1 MSDPIKLQI
10 TAIGLAKA
18 LDDQLNGLVVK
29 LDKVKFSTD
38 TFVSVPNDP
47 HTDLA
52 NIVHE
57 APLVAGGTSASQN
70 TLRFSVMVNA
80 SVEHTIGSIGLY
92 TDDDVLFAVASV
104 NTGYLMKLLPRVS
117 FVMAFGMSL
126 STYLLENI
134 SVVIDSESA
143 LAVAMM
149 FQHENHENPH
159 PQYAFDAD
167 TLALAEAIE
176 TKFGLY
182 ATIALLNLTVDNS
195 VDFLTSLLS
204 AHKNAGNPHP
214 QYLLA
219 STFGVDLPMTAS
231 IDTPL
236 VDTNRALG
244 WNGEDGDVFFQK
256 SNVTWWSNYQQT
268 ITFKPWRSYGT
279 FLLWLNLDHQGNGT
293 ARIKIFNEAGVV
305 LSDDLIFQE
314 SKASYGYHAEPIKYV
329 FNIPKGGY
337 AEIFYRVEVWN
348 KHKGQ
353 VKGTVYVDDRPKSF
367 MPVGYQSSVDVQ
379 NEYEDGGEVEETA
392 INYAD
397 YPVTEWSRFSSTLND
412 YVSLS
417 DTTTFS
423 TPADKI
429 PHFHRDLFAANV
441 NAELWIVLEVG
452 TQLVQS
458 PSDYAA
464 VEAQVIRGSTD
475 VDGNIVITI
484 PLSMRTVD
492 TPNNETLVYQVAYY
506 VTEVTKGA
514 DDPFP
519 AGSMDGVH
527 EFFTNP

>member
-159 PQYAFDAD
+159 PQYSTNDD

-195 VDFLTSLLS
+195 VDFLTSLLN
-204 AHKNAGNPHP
+204 AHKNASNPHP
-214 QYLLA
+214 QYLSA
-219 STFGVDLPMTAS
+219 STFGVNMLMDAS
-231 IDTPL
+231 AATEIVDANRVFGWDGESGDTFCFDKS
-236 VDTNRALG
+236 VRW
-244 WNGEDGDVFFQK
+244 WNYHDQEV
-256 SNVTWWSNYQQT
+256 
-268 ITFKPWRSYGT
+268 TFKPFRAYGK
-279 FLLWLNLDHQGNGT
+279 FLLSIFCMPEGDGL
-293 ARIKIFNEAGVV
+293 ISVKIYNKNNVL
-305 LSDDLIFQE
+305 LSDAIIWE
-314 SKASYGYHAEPIKYV
+314 EHNTV
-329 FNIPKGGY
+329 FEQVVNHLFELEVGGY
-337 AEIFYRVEVWN
+337 AKIRLWGKPWNANYAYYKGSIYVNDRVRRFV
-348 KHKGQ
+348 
-353 VKGTVYVDDRPKSF
+353 
-367 MPVGYQSSVDVQ
+367 PVGYQSLVDAFDSSQ
-379 NEYEDGGEVEETA
+379 DGSISTVTP
-392 INYAD
+392 ID
-397 YPVTEWSRFSSTLND
+397 YTDFSPSEWSRFDSGLND
-412 YVSLS
+412 NVGLLS
-417 DTTTFS
+417 GTTFTSPES
-423 TPADKI
+423 TV
-429 PHFHRDLFAANV
+429 PHYHRALFAG
-441 NAELWIVLEVG
+441 NADTDLWIAIEVG

-464 VEAQVIRGSTD
+464 VGSVVIRGTTD
-475 VDGNIVITI
+475 EDGNIVITI
-484 PLSMRTVD
+484 PLSMRSIV
-492 TPNNETLVYQVAYY
+492 TPNDETLVYQVAYY
-506 VTEVTKGA
+506 TTAVTKSVS
-514 DDPFP
+514 DPFP
-519 AGSMDGVH
+519 AGSIDGVH
-527 EFFTNP
+527 EFFTNPS